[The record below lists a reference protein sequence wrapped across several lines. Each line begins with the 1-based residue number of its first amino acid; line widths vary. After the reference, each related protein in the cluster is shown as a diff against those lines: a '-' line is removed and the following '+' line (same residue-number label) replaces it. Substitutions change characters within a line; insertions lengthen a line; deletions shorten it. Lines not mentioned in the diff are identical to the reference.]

1 VDLFD
6 VTQKTLERALL
17 GASLRER
24 ALANNVA
31 NANTPGF
38 KRSDLD
44 FHGALRSAL
53 GGGASSVERAEF
65 APERDLTTAARA
77 DGNNVDIDLEMAG
90 LSETSLTYQALV
102 SVAAAR
108 ARMLGTA
115 IGGRQ

>member
-24 ALANNVA
+24 TLANNVA

-44 FHGALRSAL
+44 FHAELRRAVDGGSA
-53 GGGASSVERAEF
+53 SVESAEF
-65 APERDLTTAARA
+65 AAERDLASAARA
-77 DGNNVDIDLEMAG
+77 DGNNVDVDLELAG

-102 SVAAAR
+102 SVASAR
-108 ARMLGTA
+108 TRMLRTA
-115 IGGRQ
+115 IGGRP